1 MFLFLCFKTG
11 TTKLRSFAFLIYYT
25 TSIVYFV
32 IHVKN
37 LEVVCKDEGGED
49 KKSNYLV
56 PIILGNSGGAIPAAF
71 LSIFLHYC
79 NGGHSSH

>member
-1 MFLFLCFKTG
+1 MLLFLCFKTG
-11 TTKLRSFAFLIYYT
+11 TTKLSSFAFLIYYT

-32 IHVKN
+32 MHVKN

-56 PIILGNSGGAIPAAF
+56 PITLGNSGGAIPAAF
-71 LSIFLHYC
+71 LSIFLHYY